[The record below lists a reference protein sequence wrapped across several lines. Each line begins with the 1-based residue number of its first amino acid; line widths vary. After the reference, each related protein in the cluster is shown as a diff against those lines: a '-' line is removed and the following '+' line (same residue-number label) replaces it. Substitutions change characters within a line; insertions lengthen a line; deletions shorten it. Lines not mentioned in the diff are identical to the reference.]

1 MATPIQPTNSLLEKW
16 NKVISNEE
24 LSPIKSAEKRRI
36 IARLLEH
43 QELFNK
49 GVMTDISGG
58 YTSLN
63 EEEAPNAVGA
73 GVTYNGNPNL
83 KGYDPVLIAMI
94 RRLYPNLIAF
104 DLCGVQPMNA
114 PTGLIFA
121 LRSMY
126 TAQGGQEALY
136 REANTAFSGTGT
148 HSTPLDPFDPLL
160 STGIGLDTA
169 IGEQLGAGAPNANFP
184 HMAFNIERVSVTAK
198 TRALQAQFT
207 TELEQDL
214 KVIHGLDAK
223 NILADICSH
232 EINAEI
238 NREIIRTLYLISVV
252 GAQNGVQTPGEFD
265 LTVDSNGRWLVEQ
278 FKGLMYQMERDCNQ
292 IAKDT
297 RRGKGNFV
305 LTSSDVAAA
314 LTMAGLLDYGQS
326 DLKDNLNVD
335 DTGNTY
341 VGRLNGRLDI
351 YVDPYQVTGDTN
363 FYLAGFKGK
372 NVYDS
377 GLFYCPYVPLQ
388 MFEAI
393 DPNSYQRK
401 MGFKTRYGL
410 VANPFSNIN
419 GDSNGA
425 LVTNSN
431 VYYRKVKVLSLI

>member
-1 MATPIQPTNSLLEKW
+1 MSTQIQPTNKLLEKW
-16 NKVISNEE
+16 SKVLTNEE
-24 LSPIKSAEKRRI
+24 LSPIKDPNKKRI

-43 QELFNK
+43 QELWNK
-49 GVMTDISGG
+49 GIMTDVSSGG
-58 YTSLN
+58 YLA
-63 EEEAPNAVGA
+63 EDEAPNSVGA
-73 GVTYNGNPNL
+73 GVTYSGNPYL

-94 RRLYPNLIAF
+94 RRLYPNLVAF

-126 TAQGGQEALY
+126 TSQNGTEALY
-136 REANTAFSGTGT
+136 KEADTSFSGTGV
-148 HSTPLDPFDPLL
+148 HSDPLDPFSLTVGTPM
-160 STGIGLDTA
+160 STAT
-169 IGEQLGAGAPNANFP
+169 GEQLGAGGMNDPYP
-184 HMAFNIERVSVTAK
+184 HMAFNIERISVTAK

-223 NILADICSH
+223 NILADICAH
-232 EINAEI
+232 EITAEI
-238 NREIIRTLYLISVV
+238 NRELIRTLYYISAL
-252 GAQNGVQTPGEFD
+252 GAQYGVTTPGEFD
-265 LTVDSNGRWLVEQ
+265 LTLDSNGRWLVEQ
-278 FKGLMYQMERDCNQ
+278 FKGLMFQIERDCNQ

-314 LTMAGLLDYGQS
+314 LTMAGLLDNATG
-326 DLKDNLNVD
+326 LKDSLNVD

-341 VGRLNGRLDI
+341 VGRLNGRLDVYI
-351 YVDPYQVTGDTN
+351 DPYQITGNDN
-363 FYLAGFKGK
+363 FYMAGFKGK

-393 DPNSYQRK
+393 DPNSFQKK

-410 VANPFSNIN
+410 VANPFSVVTGINSTLGANANI
-419 GDSNGA
+419 
-425 LVTNSN
+425 
-431 VYYRKVKVLSLI
+431 YYRKAKVLNLI